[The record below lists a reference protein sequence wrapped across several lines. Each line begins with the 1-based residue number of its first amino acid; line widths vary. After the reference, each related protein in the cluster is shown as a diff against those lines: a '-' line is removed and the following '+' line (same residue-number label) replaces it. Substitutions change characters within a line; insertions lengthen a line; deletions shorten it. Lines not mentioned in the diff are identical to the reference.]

1 MKTAWVLSTVVAL
14 AATLTG
20 CATGPVQVTSDVQTF
35 TGTATLSTPA
45 TYRFERLPSQQA
57 MQAVQA
63 TGNSGQQLLEQL
75 AEPALAKVGLVRDDA
90 KAQYNVQVSATL
102 KSVTFGTDFYGY
114 PYWGYPRV
122 SMFYGRGGWWPGY
135 GYGPG
140 WGMGANWAYMDTY
153 PRDVQREVSVVL
165 RDAASGSVVY
175 ETRANNYGLVGN
187 DGIVLPL
194 MFEAA
199 LSGFPQPPQGIR
211 RVTVTPP
218 APTPNPAA
226 QPATAP
232 VSAPSST
239 PATPAS

>member
-1 MKTAWVLSTVVAL
+1 MKTAWVSAGLVAL

-35 TGTATLSTPA
+35 AGTATITTPA

-57 MQAVQA
+57 GAA
-63 TGNSGQQLLEQL
+63 NGQQLLEQL

-90 KAQYNVQVSATL
+90 KAQYNVQVTATL
-102 KSVTFGTDFYGY
+102 KSVTFGSDFYGY
-114 PYWGYPRV
+114 PYWGYPRM
-122 SMFYGRGGWWPGY
+122 SMYYGRGGWWPGY

-140 WGMGANWAYMDTY
+140 WGMGASWAYMDTY

-175 ETRANNYGLVGN
+175 ETRANNYGLYGG
-187 DGIVLPL
+187 DGTVLPL

-199 LSGFPQPPQGIR
+199 LSGFPQPLQGPR

-218 APTPNPAA
+218 QPAA
-226 QPATAP
+226 PAASAPAPSTAP
-232 VSAPSST
+232 APSAA
-239 PATPAS
+239 P

>member
-1 MKTAWVLSTVVAL
+1 MKTAWVSTGLIAL

-35 TGTATLSTPA
+35 SSIATVTPPA
-45 TYRFERLPSQQA
+45 TYRFERLPSQQGGQGA
-57 MQAVQA
+57 AN
-63 TGNSGQQLLEQL
+63 TGQQLLEQL
-75 AEPALAKVGLVRDDA
+75 AEPALAKIGLMRDDA
-90 KAQYNVQVSATL
+90 KAQYNVQVNATL
-102 KSVTFGTDFYGY
+102 KSVVFGNDFYGY

-140 WGMGANWAYMDTY
+140 MGWAYADTY
-153 PRDVQREVSVVL
+153 PRDVQREISVVL
-165 RDAASGSVVY
+165 RDASSGSVVY
-175 ETRANNYGLVGN
+175 ETRANNYGLYGN

-218 APTPNPAA
+218 APPPSPAA
-226 QPATAP
+226 QPASAP
-232 VSAPSST
+232 ASVPSST